1 MALSEAARGALPY
14 WGSIQAAV
22 GERAST
28 AQLWEAIR
36 NEPAAVRAGAPLP
49 SFAGVNELRSLAASG
64 RNAGERLQAAI
75 GTEARTGLAQSID
88 ASMLSYGV
96 SSRDQAAINTMA
108 QYHARF
114 EGTFVLPDGSEL
126 KQWLT
131 VKFGQANMPGTVG
144 ELADALAVGVP
155 AISIPAGASLSEV
168 GGITLTVV

>member
-14 WGSIQAAV
+14 WGSIQEAV
-22 GERAST
+22 GRRVDT
-28 AQLWEAIR
+28 TGLWDAIKAD
-36 NEPAAVRAGAPLP
+36 PAALKAGAPLP
-49 SFAGVNELRSLAASG
+49 SFAGVNELRSLAAAG
-64 RNAGERLQAAI
+64 RNAGERLGKALEVEQ
-75 GTEARTGLAQSID
+75 RTGLPQSID
-88 ASMLSYGV
+88 ASMMSYGV
-96 SSRDQAAINTMA
+96 SSREQAAINTMA

-131 VKFGQANMPGTVG
+131 VKFGQHNLPGTVG